1 MYPHGRLLL
10 ASMVFSASIGLLI
23 ALASITAGLLE
34 ASLDKTTLAD
44 DTALHGVSLLL
55 FVVAPMVALL
65 SLAIS
70 LPASYVQWGRPI
82 AGTGFIA
89 LLATV
94 VSFGIVIPLFLPS
107 AGLLFVLIVGC
118 TLAISLLVAGIVWR
132 AAMPRPN
139 TLLERSREG

>member
-1 MYPHGRLLL
+1 
-10 ASMVFSASIGLLI
+10 MVFSASIGLLI

-82 AGTGFIA
+82 VGTGFIA